1 MNSIIYHK
9 PSCITCKKVI
19 SEIQRMKIDVE
30 KRDFFKDPFS
40 ESELKKIIKLSGLTP
55 KEFLRKKDKKYKEM
69 DFENKTFTDSQ
80 IIKIMVKFPGLIKR
94 PIIIKD
100 KKVHLGKI
108 ERND

>member
-55 KEFLRKKDKKYKEM
+55 KEFLRKKDKKYNEM